1 MPPPDEPQRLSD
13 VRYQDLVVGQRWGP
27 FTERLE
33 QEVSDALRDEVGAS
47 RPGDEAPFGVLPLL
61 TLRVLRR
68 ALDGIV
74 PGGVLT
80 AQHFTAVD
88 ALPAA
93 GDVDIDMW
101 VSAQRQRPNGLS
113 ITFGFSLAAGGSV
126 RALADWTILMPKALS

>member
-1 MPPPDEPQRLSD
+1 MSPPDEPQRLSD

-47 RPGDEAPFGVLPLL
+47 RPGDEAPLGVLPLL

-74 PGGVLT
+74 PGGVL
-80 AQHFTAVD
+80 AGQHFTTLA

-93 GDVDIDMW
+93 GDVDVDVW
-101 VSAQRQRPNGLS
+101 VSDQRRRPNGFF
-113 ITFGFSLAAGGSV
+113 ITFTFSLAADGQV
-126 RALADWTILMPKALS
+126 RALADWTILMPERAA